1 MEPAVA
7 LAGIA
12 KLGQR
17 SEFNAC
23 GEGATSAATS
33 PGVPLRSLN
42 ELPRMDAECKA
53 GILGAAAVGAV
64 VGKGICQ
71 NIEE

>member
-12 KLGQR
+12 KLVQR

-23 GEGATSAATS
+23 GEGATSATTYT
-33 PGVPLRSLN
+33 GVPMRRLN
-42 ELPRMDAECKA
+42 ELPRMEADCKA
-53 GILGAAAVGAV
+53 GILGAAAAGAV

>member
-1 MEPAVA
+1 M
-7 LAGIA
+7 
-12 KLGQR
+12 R
-17 SEFNAC
+17 
-23 GEGATSAATS
+23 
-33 PGVPLRSLN
+33 RLN
-42 ELPRMDAECKA
+42 KLPRMEADCKA